1 LTRAYSGTCKMVRIG
16 GVDYS
21 GSRWTHPDEGIKS
34 PPSQPPMLGILCVKS
49 TQGLTRLAPAGIGKP
64 ISLITIRSEMT
75 IPAPA
80 ESPIRMMDVGR
91 IGAWAPGGG
100 SRR

>member
-1 LTRAYSGTCKMVRIG
+1 MVRIG